1 MNEIIKTP
9 DGPPAATDLA
19 GAMTLSAWM
28 QQVGISRTTAWLWRR
43 TGKLKVIHRYGRAY
57 VTAEE
62 IQKHIQGGGL
72 GRKKFT
78 TQKSLT
84 AELEH

>member
-9 DGPPAATDLA
+9 DGPPAETDLA
-19 GAMTLSAWM
+19 GAVTLSAWM

-62 IQKHIQGGGL
+62 SRKHIRGDGL
-72 GRKKFT
+72 GRKKLA
-78 TQKSLT
+78 TQAS
-84 AELEH
+84 